1 MFDEQSNTIKAHQL
15 EPIKTLAKDDAGKT
29 YWIYSEEESYEH
41 FEEKHILAIRPI
53 VLLAKNIK
61 RKDPVFALMNC
72 EIIDGISA
80 QMLN

>member
-29 YWIYSEEESYEH
+29 YWIYSEESYKH
-41 FEEKHILAIRPI
+41 FEEKHILAIRPS
-53 VLLAKNIK
+53 VQLAKNIK
-61 RKDPVFALMNC
+61 RKDPVFALMNR

>member
-41 FEEKHILAIRPI
+41 FEEKHILAIRPS
-53 VLLAKNIK
+53 VQLAKNIK
-61 RKDPVFALMNC
+61 RKDPLFALVNRK
-72 EIIDGISA
+72 IIDGIIA
-80 QMLN
+80 QMFN